1 MLYLSST
8 EKGTIN
14 SPRDKKENQE
24 GLHRKCGSVINN
36 ELYPLRVM
44 LCVPDSGR

>member
-8 EKGTIN
+8 EKGTIT

-24 GLHRKCGSVINN
+24 GLHRKCGSVVKN
-36 ELYPLRVM
+36 EFYPVRVI
-44 LCVPDSGR
+44 LCVPDPGR